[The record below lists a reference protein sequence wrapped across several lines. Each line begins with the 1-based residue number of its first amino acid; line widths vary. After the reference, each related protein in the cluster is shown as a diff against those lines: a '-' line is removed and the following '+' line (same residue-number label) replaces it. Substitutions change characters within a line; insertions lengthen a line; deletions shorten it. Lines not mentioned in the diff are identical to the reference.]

1 MNREAMNR
9 VKVLFLAANPADT
22 VRLHLDREIR
32 EIEAKI
38 RASEYR
44 DSLELISRWAVRPDD
59 LLQALL
65 ELKPRI
71 VHLSGHGARDEG
83 FFLEDQDGLSHPVDE
98 ESFVQLFGTLKDDI
112 RVVLFNACSTEPL
125 AEAIVQ
131 TIDCAIGM
139 NQPID
144 DDAAIIFAASFYR
157 AIGFG
162 QSVRK
167 AFDVGKLA
175 LKLENQLDEKAPKL
189 FVREGV
195 DASKVILV
203 IPPALPNEIL
213 ASSAIA
219 LLTICILIYFS
230 IAGGSPVVV
239 EPNVNQD
246 KSKVDPAGAVLEGY
260 VQDAVTGNPIC
271 GATLTIVDLDN
282 LQEETPECQ
291 TNQWGRFRFRGLPP
305 STQSSRPVRL
315 KVQKPGYQPSDSYVT
330 LGTTAHPVTLQP
342 ATNPENH
349 P

>member
-9 VKVLFLAANPADT
+9 VKVLFLAANPGDT
-22 VRLHLDREIR
+22 VRLHFDREIR

-83 FFLEDQDGLSHPVDE
+83 FFLEDQGGLSHPVDE
-98 ESFVQLFGTLKDDI
+98 EAFVELFGTLKDDI

-144 DDAAIIFAASFYR
+144 DDTAIIFAASFYR

-162 QSVRK
+162 QSVQK

-175 LKLENQLDEKAPKL
+175 LKLAHMPDDKTPKL

-195 DASKVILV
+195 DASRVILV
-203 IPPALPNEIL
+203 IPPARPDEDVR
-213 ASSAIA
+213 SPQK
-219 LLTICILIYFS
+219 
-230 IAGGSPVVV
+230 AG
-239 EPNVNQD
+239 
-246 KSKVDPAGAVLEGY
+246 VDPARSFQFMDRATFVKTLSALSPPDFDSFVTSIENAAPHISRHGTVREHAAELIRWAESPTGPGLAAI
-260 VQDAVTGNPIC
+260 QDAWAN
-271 GATLTIVDLDN
+271 
-282 LQEETPECQ
+282 
-291 TNQWGRFRFRGLPP
+291 FR
-305 STQSSRPVRL
+305 
-315 KVQKPGYQPSDSYVT
+315 
-330 LGTTAHPVTLQP
+330 
-342 ATNPENH
+342 
-349 P
+349 